1 MESELQF
8 STTSCNPLFVAFI
21 FLQMKVIFAVLP
33 EKYWGLNGIRTHDIR
48 DTGAML
54 YQLSFEAF
62 LEGGRGFIAQLVEH
76 RTGIA
81 EVMHGFE
88 YCLSVHS
95 LSAVHSMIIS
105 TYTIH
110 LPTQTNAMGHVLT
123 GISIRLKI
131 CKWNGHKRT
140 KSQLLPN
147 PLTSLRD

>member
-1 MESELQF
+1 
-8 STTSCNPLFVAFI
+8 
-21 FLQMKVIFAVLP
+21 
-33 EKYWGLNGIRTHDIR
+33 
-48 DTGAML
+48 ML

-95 LSAVHSMIIS
+95 LSAVHMIIS

-123 GISIRLKI
+123 GITSTKDMQM
-131 CKWNGHKRT
+131 KRT
-140 KSQLLPN
+140 QEDKVPTATE
-147 PLTSLRD
+147 PLDMLRD